1 MDDRPDTH
9 DALPGESASATPAW
23 RPLRMPS
30 RRASTLLASVMLGL
44 GIAVGAAVGPAPEV
58 SLAGN
63 GAEEVAKR
71 LPLMIAELELRQ
83 SESATAASP
92 SKHSAGASEE
102 AGVSETASASEAPAK
117 SSGTS
122 TSKEEAQSG
131 AGEEEETGK
140 HESATKKA
148 LPPITSVWLI
158 ELDGTGFPA
167 AIAAPTSTPFI
178 TQTIAQGTMLSGW
191 SALSGAAFAS
201 DGALAEPPS
210 STSVPPLLRTIV
222 QPACPEGEAGAACQP
237 ETPGALTTA
246 DEFLKA
252 TLATI
257 TSTPA
262 YKEHGLVVITF
273 ATIGLAAQ
281 SGLPE
286 GASSA
291 TLTYQPPAGVLLLSP
306 FAKAGRSSI
315 AFNATSPRQS
325 LEKLLHG

>member
-1 MDDRPDTH
+1 AAAIAPKHSTGTSEQ
-9 DALPGESASATPAW
+9 ASASA
-23 RPLRMPS
+23 
-30 RRASTLLASVMLGL
+30 
-44 GIAVGAAVGPAPEV
+44 
-58 SLAGN
+58 
-63 GAEEVAKR
+63 
-71 LPLMIAELELRQ
+71 
-83 SESATAASP
+83 
-92 SKHSAGASEE
+92 
-102 AGVSETASASEAPAK
+102 TASASEAPAK

-122 TSKEEAQSG
+122 TSKEEERSG
-131 AGEEEETGK
+131 AGEKEETGK
-140 HESATKKA
+140 QKSATKKT
-148 LPPITSVWLI
+148 LPPIASVWLI
-158 ELDGTGFPA
+158 ELNGTGFPA
-167 AIAAPTSTPFI
+167 AIAAPSSAPFI
-178 TQTIAQGTMLSGW
+178 AQTIAQGTLLNGW
-191 SALSGAAFAS
+191 SALNGAAFAS

-237 ETPGALTTA
+237 ETPGALTAA

-273 ATIGLAAQ
+273 ATVGLAAQ

-306 FAKAGRSSI
+306 FAKAGRSSV